1 MTAHHR
7 HAPADP
13 TRINLEHDD
22 EVRYWCIEFRITP
35 DALRSAVDK
44 VGPSPTT
51 CAPSWACSPSGVGR
65 TAPAVWTDRTG
76 SILMAASRPQREAT

>member
-44 VGPSPTT
+44 VGP
-51 CAPSWACSPSGVGR
+51 V
-65 TAPAVWTDRTG
+65 TDDVRAELG
-76 SILMAASRPQREAT
+76 LLSERG